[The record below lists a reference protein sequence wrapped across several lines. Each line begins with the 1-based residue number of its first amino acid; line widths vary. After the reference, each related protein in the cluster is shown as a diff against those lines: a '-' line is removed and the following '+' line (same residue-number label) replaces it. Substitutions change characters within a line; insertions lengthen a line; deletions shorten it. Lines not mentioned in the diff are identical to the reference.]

1 MMLDELI
8 VSMLLL
14 VFVGVVTAIR
24 LKARAQRAK
33 TGGPGS
39 KGRGSAARRWERS
52 GVPGR
57 TPGGSTIAAPS
68 R

>member
-33 TGGPGS
+33 TDSPGFT
-39 KGRGSAARRWERS
+39 GRSVARRWNRS

-57 TPGGSTIAAPS
+57 TLGGSTIAAPS